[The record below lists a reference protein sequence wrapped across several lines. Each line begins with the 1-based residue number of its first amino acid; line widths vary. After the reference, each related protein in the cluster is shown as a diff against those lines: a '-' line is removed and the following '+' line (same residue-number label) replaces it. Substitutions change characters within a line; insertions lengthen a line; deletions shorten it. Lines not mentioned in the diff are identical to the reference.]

1 MKKKIKIFS
10 ILLVVI
16 ILISTILIITLNKKE
31 TELRINSAYL
41 TIPGKYVTIVQ
52 NNVNRRTF
60 PWIRFLKLPQKK
72 LPYR

>member
-31 TELRINSAYL
+31 TELR
-41 TIPGKYVTIVQ
+41 TIKSQKELLKIYEGETNQ
-52 NNVNRRTF
+52 N
-60 PWIRFLKLPQKK
+60 LK
-72 LPYR
+72 

>member
-31 TELRINSAYL
+31 TELRTIKSQKELLKINGMVARIPYDL
-41 TIPGKYVTIVQ
+41 TF
-52 NNVNRRTF
+52 N
-60 PWIRFLKLPQKK
+60 
-72 LPYR
+72 